1 MSATSY
7 ENLQETTKDSKIFFV
22 VGIGASAGGLRAL
35 EEFFE
40 NMPADSGAAFVVIQH
55 LSPDFKSLMKE
66 LLERYTK
73 MKVYRVE
80 DGMVLKPNCIYLIPP
95 GTNLVVQ
102 ERKLYFQAQDRNRPK
117 PNFPIDIFL
126 QSLAEDVTDR
136 AVGIILSGS
145 GSDGSEGLRL
155 LNENGGIAMSQDPST
170 AEFDGMPN
178 SAIATRLVDR
188 VGSPQQLAEVLYN
201 YLKSPADIQ
210 KVNEHPTLLLDNL
223 KLQQITS
230 IVNRHNNINFSHYKA
245 STLSRRIH
253 RRCLITEC
261 NSIDDYILRLQ
272 VDIEELEIL
281 CNDLLISVTKFF
293 RDIRAWQFIENN
305 IIPSLIEKTQPGG
318 EIRCWVS
325 ACATGEEAYSLA
337 ILLDEAISD
346 LDKDIKIKIFATD
359 IDKTA
364 LEKAAAGVYPENIA
378 ANLTSERLERYFIPG
393 NQSYEVVRK
402 LREMLIFAPQDL
414 TKDAGF
420 TRMHL
425 ISCRN
430 VLIYMQPQLQKQVLR
445 NLHFSLTT
453 KGFLFLG
460 DSETVGDFD
469 SEFVQVVHK
478 SKIFQKQRDVL
489 LPLSFQGFE
498 NYSKRSLQPLK
509 TKDIGKT
516 RDLPLIEET
525 LNSVLTENNSTC
537 LIVNSDNQVNHVFCN
552 TNDVLE
558 IRYGRLTLDV

>member
-1 MSATSY
+1 MSSTSD
-7 ENLQETTKDSKIFFV
+7 ENQQETTKDSKIFFV

-261 NSIDDYILRLQ
+261 NS
-272 VDIEELEIL
+272 
-281 CNDLLISVTKFF
+281 CLLYT
-293 RDIRAWQFIENN
+293 
-305 IIPSLIEKTQPGG
+305 SL
-318 EIRCWVS
+318 S
-325 ACATGEEAYSLA
+325 
-337 ILLDEAISD
+337 
-346 LDKDIKIKIFATD
+346 
-359 IDKTA
+359 
-364 LEKAAAGVYPENIA
+364 
-378 ANLTSERLERYFIPG
+378 
-393 NQSYEVVRK
+393 
-402 LREMLIFAPQDL
+402 
-414 TKDAGF
+414 
-420 TRMHL
+420 
-425 ISCRN
+425 
-430 VLIYMQPQLQKQVLR
+430 
-445 NLHFSLTT
+445 
-453 KGFLFLG
+453 
-460 DSETVGDFD
+460 
-469 SEFVQVVHK
+469 
-478 SKIFQKQRDVL
+478 QRD
-489 LPLSFQGFE
+489 
-498 NYSKRSLQPLK
+498 
-509 TKDIGKT
+509 
-516 RDLPLIEET
+516 
-525 LNSVLTENNSTC
+525 
-537 LIVNSDNQVNHVFCN
+537 
-552 TNDVLE
+552 
-558 IRYGRLTLDV
+558 